1 MLNFPLYR
9 TLLGVDG
16 QFIISCG
23 NTSWLNHHLK
33 EFLECADKWI
43 CHIMYGDVPSLTPIV
58 QTHSSSGDMWRGLS
72 GRFMTF
78 SLLPSWFSERGK
90 CWLEVCKKKTKNW
103 KAELL
108 FHLNCQTFNLK
119 YIHPLHHILPRSE
132 YIFIS
137 VCSTFFFPSLS
148 FCKCWIFGLKASI
161 RFLWPLYSYLP
172 FLNASLP
179 QL

>member
-58 QTHSSSGDMWRGLS
+58 QTHSSYGDMWRGLS

-78 SLLPSWFSERGK
+78 ITIMIFREG
-90 CWLEVCKKKTKNW
+90 EVLIGGLQKKNW
-103 KAELL
+103 RAELL

>member
-78 SLLPSWFSERGK
+78 ITIMIFREGEVLIGGLQKKQKTGEQNCCSIWTAKHSIWNISTPSIISFPDLSISLFL
-90 CWLEVCKKKTKNW
+90 
-103 KAELL
+103 
-108 FHLNCQTFNLK
+108 
-119 YIHPLHHILPRSE
+119 
-132 YIFIS
+132 S
-137 VCSTFFFPSLS
+137 VPPFFFPPCPS
-148 FCKCWIFGLKASI
+148 ANVE
-161 RFLWPLYSYLP
+161 YLDWKHLLG
-172 FLNASLP
+172 FYDLFIATYLF
-179 QL
+179 

>member
-9 TLLGVDG
+9 TLLGVDA

-90 CWLEVCKKKTKNW
+90 CWLEDCKKNKKLESRTVVPS
-103 KAELL
+103 ELPNIQFEIYPPPPSYPSQIWVYLYFCL
-108 FHLNCQTFNLK
+108 FHL
-119 YIHPLHHILPRSE
+119 
-132 YIFIS
+132 
-137 VCSTFFFPSLS
+137 FFFPPCPS
-148 FCKCWIFGLKASI
+148 ANVE
-161 RFLWPLYSYLP
+161 YLDWKHLLG
-172 FLNASLP
+172 FYDLFIATYLF
-179 QL
+179 

>member
-9 TLLGVDG
+9 TLLGVNG

-78 SLLPSWFSERGK
+78 FITIMIFREGEVLIGGLQKKQKTGKQNCCSIWTAKHSIWNISTPSIISFPDLSISLFL
-90 CWLEVCKKKTKNW
+90 
-103 KAELL
+103 
-108 FHLNCQTFNLK
+108 
-119 YIHPLHHILPRSE
+119 
-132 YIFIS
+132 S
-137 VCSTFFFPSLS
+137 VPPFFFPPCPS
-148 FCKCWIFGLKASI
+148 ANVE
-161 RFLWPLYSYLP
+161 YLDWKHLLG
-172 FLNASLP
+172 FYDLFIATYLF
-179 QL
+179 

>member
-78 SLLPSWFSERGK
+78 FITIMIFREGEVLIGGLQKKQKTGKQNCCSIWTAKHSIWNISTPSIISFPDLSISLFL
-90 CWLEVCKKKTKNW
+90 
-103 KAELL
+103 
-108 FHLNCQTFNLK
+108 
-119 YIHPLHHILPRSE
+119 
-132 YIFIS
+132 S
-137 VCSTFFFPSLS
+137 VPPFFFPPCPS
-148 FCKCWIFGLKASI
+148 ANVE
-161 RFLWPLYSYLP
+161 YLDWKHLLG
-172 FLNASLP
+172 FYDLFIATYLF
-179 QL
+179 

>member
-78 SLLPSWFSERGK
+78 ITIMIFREG
-90 CWLEVCKKKTKNW
+90 EVLIGGLQKKKKLESRTVVPS
-103 KAELL
+103 ELPNIQFEIYPPPPSYPSQIWVYLYFCL
-108 FHLNCQTFNLK
+108 FHL
-119 YIHPLHHILPRSE
+119 
-132 YIFIS
+132 
-137 VCSTFFFPSLS
+137 FF
-148 FCKCWIFGLKASI
+148 
-161 RFLWPLYSYLP
+161 
-172 FLNASLP
+172 SLP
-179 QL
+179 VLLQMLNIWTESIY

>member
-9 TLLGVDG
+9 TLLGVNG

-78 SLLPSWFSERGK
+78 ITIMIFREGEVLIGGLQKKQKTGKQNCCSIWTAKHSIWNISTPSIISFPDLSISLFL
-90 CWLEVCKKKTKNW
+90 
-103 KAELL
+103 
-108 FHLNCQTFNLK
+108 
-119 YIHPLHHILPRSE
+119 
-132 YIFIS
+132 S
-137 VCSTFFFPSLS
+137 VPPFFFPPCPS
-148 FCKCWIFGLKASI
+148 ANVE
-161 RFLWPLYSYLP
+161 YLDWKHLLG
-172 FLNASLP
+172 FYDLFIATYLF
-179 QL
+179 

>member
-90 CWLEVCKKKTKNW
+90 CWLEVCKKKQKTGEQNCCSIWTAKHSIWNISTPSIISFPD
-103 KAELL
+103 LSISL
-108 FHLNCQTFNLK
+108 FL
-119 YIHPLHHILPRSE
+119 
-132 YIFIS
+132 S
-137 VCSTFFFPSLS
+137 VPPFFFPSLS